1 MPKILFYAGT
11 VVCLFLALMSAGEV
25 VSQLRDGELSFV
37 ALPGTTD
44 AVGAI
49 LAAFAAGLAIAAL
62 FLRMAALLAARNLF
76 AAFLAVVAV
85 GCATVALVTVLML
98 QWRMTTIS
106 GAQYGGAQFAQLGSA
121 QLSGEQLGEVHFT
134 ALMVLG
140 FFVALSLFT
149 LQPYFS
155 IQASRFLSA
164 LVFFP
169 LPLFVSLMANEMFV
183 EASPA
188 PLPLAR
194 HASVFLSM
202 LSLTFFSIAIH
213 CIRHRHLF
221 LEMTNL
227 RELLDTRV
235 DPSARPGRAI
245 GGVAFDS

>member
-11 VVCLFLALMSAGEV
+11 VVCLFLALMCAGEV
-25 VSQLRDGELSFV
+25 TQELRAGEMTFV
-37 ALPGTTD
+37 EVPGS
-44 AVGAI
+44 ARAAGAI
-49 LAAFAAGLAIAAL
+49 FAALAAGLAIAAL

-85 GCATVALVTVLML
+85 SCATAALVTVLFV
-98 QWRMTTIS
+98 QWRVTTV
-106 GAQYGGAQFAQLGSA
+106 GGA
-121 QLSGEQLGEVHFT
+121 QLGEVHFT

-140 FFVALSLFT
+140 FFVALSLLT
-149 LQPYFS
+149 LRPYFS

-169 LPLFVSLMANEMFV
+169 LPLFGLMLAQEFV
-183 EASPA
+183 TASPA
-188 PLPLAR
+188 PLPR
-194 HASVFLSM
+194 PTQASAVFFAV
-202 LSLTFFSIAIH
+202 LSLLFFSIAVH

-227 RELLDTRV
+227 RELLDARV
-235 DPSARPGRAI
+235 DPSGRQGRPI